1 MESKCM
7 RSRISPRRDF
17 SGNPAHTIL
26 SCSMFADTRQER
38 CWSGASR
45 SRTEVPGSV
54 SSFSWVP
61 QRICRLPGPV
71 KSSPKMP
78 RPDSRER
85 PLSVFW
91 QLPESPFCITRR
103 CSLQGGRVDRVRFI
117 THQGKQI
124 LFIDMTN
131 CVSEEAML
139 IASEVRR
146 VVTAQPRNSV
156 LTLSDLTG
164 GELRRDAIT
173 RMKEVAVFD
182 RPYVKRAAIVG
193 AESLPNVF

>member
-1 MESKCM
+1 M
-7 RSRISPRRDF
+7 RAGTVAALVAVAVAAVAVGWYFGTSTSPREQT
-17 SGNPAHTIL
+17 SVAGGTL
-26 SCSMFADTRQER
+26 MFPGLADKLHD
-38 CWSGASR
+38 A
-45 SRTEVPGSV
+45 
-54 SSFSWVP
+54 
-61 QRICRLPGPV
+61 V
-71 KSSPKMP
+71 KV
-78 RPDSRER
+78 E
-85 PLSVFW
+85 
-91 QLPESPFCITRR
+91 
-103 CSLQGGRVDRVRFI
+103 I

-139 IASEVRR
+139 IASEVQR

-164 GELRRDAIT
+164 GKFRRDAIT

-193 AESLPNVF
+193 AESLPNVFYEALKTFSQREFPRFNTREEAMNWLVREET